1 MSDFVDR
8 VLGLPDP
15 SAVRPRPPSFLD
27 LPPVFDP
34 PPPGAESEE
43 PAAGSRPPADARTTE
58 GARADRTDPAVP
70 AAPVRVPAPY
80 APAVPGAPVRGGP
93 PGPGRGLPSGPAQA
107 APRTAGT
114 GPGPSPAAAGAAP
127 RPDGPDLPAGSGAPP
142 AARPGRTPAPAAQP
156 RAAARPGQVPEP
168 AYGYGH
174 RSGEAYGGPRAGRGR
189 EPDGPAAGPVP
200 GETTVHITIGR
211 LEVRPGPPRPA
222 SADPAP
228 AVRRPPRAPAVPLE
242 DYLRRRSGG
251 GR

>member
-34 PPPGAESEE
+34 PPPGAGSEE
-43 PAAGSRPPADARTTE
+43 PAAGSRPSADAGTTE
-58 GARADRTDPAVP
+58 GARVARTGPAVP
-70 AAPVRVPAPY
+70 AALVRVPAPY
-80 APAVPGAPVRGGP
+80 APAAPGASVRGGL
-93 PGPGRGLPSGPAQA
+93 PGPGRGLPSGPAEA
-107 APRTAGT
+107 APRAAGT

-127 RPDGPDLPAGSGAPP
+127 RPDGPDLTAGSGAPV

-156 RAAARPGQVPEP
+156 RAAAGPGQVPEP
-168 AYGYGH
+168 AHGYGY
-174 RSGEAYGGPRAGRGR
+174 RSGETYGGPRAGRGR
-189 EPDGPAAGPVP
+189 EPDGSAAGPVP

-211 LEVRPGPPRPA
+211 LEVRSGPPRPA
-222 SADPAP
+222 SPDPAP